1 MIGKPKYKE
10 GDIVRFKVKINGETE
25 IKEGV
30 VAIVDQYGTFEYDQ
44 DVSYDIMIDSENCLY
59 KHFPE
64 PTVIKKIG
72 ETNPPF

>member
-25 IKEGV
+25 VKEGV
-30 VAIVDQYGTFEYDQ
+30 VATVDQYGTFEYDQ
-44 DVSYDIMIDSENCLY
+44 DVSYDIMVDSENCLY

-72 ETNPPF
+72 KTAPPF

>member
-10 GDIVRFKVKINGETE
+10 GDIVRFKVKINGKTE

-44 DVSYDIMIDSENCLY
+44 DVSYDIMVDSENCLY

-64 PTVIKKIG
+64 PRVIKKIG
-72 ETNPPF
+72 ETAPPF